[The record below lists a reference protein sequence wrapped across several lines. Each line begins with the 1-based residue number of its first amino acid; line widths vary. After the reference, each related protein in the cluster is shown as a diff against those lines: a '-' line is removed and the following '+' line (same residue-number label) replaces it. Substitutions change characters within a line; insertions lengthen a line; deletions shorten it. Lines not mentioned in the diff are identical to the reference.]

1 MNAYRVFA
9 AALLL
14 ALSGASSVLAG
25 SSEGIKPAYFAQVPS
40 LANMTAA
47 EFLAFHDQLAKSLS
61 QRSFAHVDTRA
72 RESIA
77 AAQQELRAALRDVAD
92 INVIGDDK
100 RRQVFDAHER
110 VVAVLNQAE
119 GNRVVCTK
127 EHQIGSHFP
136 KTLCMTVRERELM
149 ERETQRRMLR
159 KGQSLD

>member
-1 MNAYRVFA
+1 M
-9 AALLL
+9 
-14 ALSGASSVLAG
+14 SASD
-25 SSEGIKPAYFAQVPS
+25 
-40 LANMTAA
+40 
-47 EFLAFHDQLAKSLS
+47 FLTFHERLAKSLT
-61 QRSFAHVDTRA
+61 QRSYAHVDEQARA
-72 RESIA
+72 KIA
-77 AAQQELRAALRDVAD
+77 SAQQELRVALRDVDD
-92 INVIGDDK
+92 IAAIDDDT

-119 GNRVVCTK
+119 GSRVVCTK